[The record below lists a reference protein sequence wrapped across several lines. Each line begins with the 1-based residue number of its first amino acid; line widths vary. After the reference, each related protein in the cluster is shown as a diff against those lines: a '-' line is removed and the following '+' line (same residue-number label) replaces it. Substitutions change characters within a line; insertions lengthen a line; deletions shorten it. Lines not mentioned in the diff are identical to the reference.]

1 MKKNHKS
8 RFTMRVFFTLF
19 IIAELLLTIILAT
32 FLVSLLQNWFHNIT
46 GIPDTVW
53 LVIVSA
59 ILGSAITTLLI
70 RAFFDPISKLG
81 TAMRK
86 VAEGDFSVRL
96 DENKAFPDIRQINRN
111 FNLMTK
117 ELQATEILQTDF
129 VSNVSHEFKTPINAI
144 EGYATLLQDTEQ
156 PISPEQA
163 EYIKKILLNTGR
175 LSTLVSN
182 MLLLSKVDNQNIQT
196 HVTTYRLDEQIRQ
209 SILSLESRWMQRNT
223 EFDVDMERLEYTGN
237 ESLLMHVWNNLIE
250 NAIKYGPE
258 GGLIRMKL
266 VRRSDV
272 IVFTIEDEGP
282 GISEEAQKHIFDRF
296 YQADNSRKG
305 EGNGLG
311 LALVKQI
318 LKLTDGTISVENL
331 PGKGCCF
338 TVRLKAASN

>member
-1 MKKNHKS
+1 MKNHRKS

-19 IIAELLLTIILAT
+19 IIAELLLTLILASV
-32 FLVSLLQNWFHNIT
+32 LVYALRNWFNNIT
-46 GIPDTVW
+46 KMPDTVW
-53 LVIVSA
+53 LVIVSS
-59 ILGSAITTLLI
+59 ILGSAITTFLI
-70 RAFFDPISKLG
+70 KFFFDPISKLG
-81 TAMRK
+81 AAMRK

-96 DENKAFPDIRQINRN
+96 DEDRAFPDIRQINKD

-117 ELQATEILQTDF
+117 ELGATEILQTDF

-156 PISPEQA
+156 PVSPEQA
-163 EYIKKILLNTGR
+163 EYIQKILLNTGR
-175 LSTLVSN
+175 LSALVSN
-182 MLLLSKVDNQNIQT
+182 ILLLSKVDNQNIQT

-209 SILSLESRWMQRNT
+209 SILSLESCWMQRNT

-266 VRRSDV
+266 VSRNDL

-331 PGKGCCF
+331 PEKGCCF
-338 TVRLKAASN
+338 TVRLKASSD